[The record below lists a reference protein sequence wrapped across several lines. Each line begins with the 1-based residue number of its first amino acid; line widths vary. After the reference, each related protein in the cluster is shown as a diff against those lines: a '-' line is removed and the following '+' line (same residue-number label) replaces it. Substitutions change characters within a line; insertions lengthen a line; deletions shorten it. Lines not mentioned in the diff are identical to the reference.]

1 MPAPSRLLLRRG
13 PMERHHETRLTY
25 LAEPIAYN
33 ADMPVATS
41 MRELTARER
50 RERGLYDE
58 DFWTWTQE
66 QAAALRARRLEAIDW
81 DNVIEEIETLGRGE
95 KRAWRSHCTNVM
107 AHLLKIEHCPASRDL
122 DHWRKEIVAWQREM
136 HDTLT
141 ENPGMK
147 GELSEMLARAWK
159 DGRRDAAE
167 KLVEQASP
175 EDWAAEKRILRSW
188 QLRLPQ
194 ECPYSL
200 EEIAGYD
207 PFDKESE
214 PQGDLWPAPVAR
226 ALNEKLGRGY
236 PLRHRQPEREGEHS
250 R

>member
-1 MPAPSRLLLRRG
+1 
-13 PMERHHETRLTY
+13 MECHHEMHLTC

-41 MRELTARER
+41 MRELAARER
-50 RERGLYDE
+50 RRRGLYDE

-95 KRAWRSHCTNVM
+95 KRAWRSHCANVI
-107 AHLLKIEHCPASRDL
+107 AHLLKIEHSPASRDL
-122 DHWRKEIVAWQREM
+122 DHWRKEIVTWQREM
-136 HDTLT
+136 HDTLA
-141 ENPGMK
+141 ENPGIK

-188 QLRLPQ
+188 QLQLPQ

-214 PQGDLWPAPVAR
+214 PQGDVWPAPVAQ
-226 ALNEKLGRGY
+226 ALNEKLGSSY
-236 PLRHRQPEREGEHS
+236 PVRHRAQERERAPS

>member
-1 MPAPSRLLLRRG
+1 M
-13 PMERHHETRLTY
+13 HLTY

-50 RERGLYDE
+50 RGRGLYDE

-81 DNVIEEIETLGRGE
+81 DNVIEEIETLGRSE
-95 KRAWRSHCTNVM
+95 KRAWRSHCANVI
-107 AHLLKIEHCPASRDL
+107 AHLLKIEHSPASRDL

-147 GELSEMLARAWK
+147 GDLSEMLARAWK

-175 EDWAAEKRILRSW
+175 DDWAAEKRILRSW

-207 PFDKESE
+207 PFGKESE
-214 PQGDLWPAPVAR
+214 PQGDVWPAPVAKT
-226 ALNEKLGRGY
+226 LNEKLGSRY
-236 PLRHRQPEREGEHS
+236 PLRHREPEREGGHS

>member
-1 MPAPSRLLLRRG
+1 M
-13 PMERHHETRLTY
+13 RLTY